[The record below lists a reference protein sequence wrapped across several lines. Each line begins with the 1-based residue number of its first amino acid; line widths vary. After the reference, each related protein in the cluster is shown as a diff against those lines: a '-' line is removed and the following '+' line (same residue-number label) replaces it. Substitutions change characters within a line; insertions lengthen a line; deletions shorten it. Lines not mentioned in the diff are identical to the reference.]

1 MAQKSLLQKLASAYV
16 WGNIVAIVIVVA
28 LLCIGIRFG
37 LDYYTHHGE
46 SIVVPNIVN
55 MQYDAAKEKLGDLG
69 LDIMVNDT
77 GYNQKLPPDCILEQS
92 PIEGKR
98 VKAGYVVYVT
108 INSAG
113 APTLVLP
120 DVIDNGSWREIRS
133 KLLSMGFRLAEPEYI
148 PGEKDW
154 IYGIKVGGRRIKAG
168 DRVSVEAKLV
178 VMVGDG
184 TRSVADSVNFET
196 SGLEFEDY
204 VDEPEYIYEEVEV
217 PIDYDEHKETS
228 EPSSAPNASAA
239 DAPVTENKSN

>member
-1 MAQKSLLQKLASAYV
+1 MAKKSLLQKLASAYV
-16 WGNIVAIVIVVA
+16 WGNLLAIVLVLV
-28 LLCIGIRFG
+28 LLSIGVKLG

-55 MQYDAAKEKLGDLG
+55 LQYDDAKKKLNAIG

-92 PIEGKR
+92 PVEGKR
-98 VKAGYVVYVT
+98 VKGGYVVFVT

-120 DVIDNGSWREIRS
+120 DIIDNGSWREIRS

-154 IYGIKVGGRRIKAG
+154 IYGVKVGGKRLKTG

-178 VMVGDG
+178 VVVGDG
-184 TRSVADSVNFET
+184 TRSAVDSVNFET
-196 SGLEFEDY
+196 SSVEFEDY

-217 PIDYDEHKETS
+217 PIDYDEHKESS
-228 EPSSAPNASAA
+228 EPAP
-239 DAPVTENKSN
+239 APTPAPAPAPTVTPVN

>member
-1 MAQKSLLQKLASAYV
+1 MAKKSLLQKLASAYV
-16 WGNIVAIVIVVA
+16 WGNVLAVCIVVA
-28 LLCIGIRFG
+28 LLSIGIRFG

-46 SIVVPNIVN
+46 SIVVPNVVN
-55 MQYDAAKEKLGDLG
+55 MQYDDAKEKLAALG

-92 PIEGKR
+92 PAEGKR
-98 VKAGYVVYVT
+98 VKGGFVVYVT

-120 DVIDNGSWREIRS
+120 DIIDNGSWREVRS

-154 IYGIKVGGRRIKAG
+154 IYGAKVGGRSLKTG

-178 VMVGDG
+178 VVVGDG
-184 TRSVADSVNFET
+184 TRSAADSVRFDAN
-196 SGLEFEDY
+196 GMEFEDY
-204 VDEPEYIYEEVEV
+204 VDQPEYIYEEVEV
-217 PIDYDEHKETS
+217 PIDYNSDDGHE
-228 EPSSAPNASAA
+228 APAPAPTT
-239 DAPVTENKSN
+239 DAPAGN

>member
-1 MAQKSLLQKLASAYV
+1 MAKKSLLQKLASAYV
-16 WGNIVAIVIVVA
+16 WGNLLAIVLVLV
-28 LLCIGIRFG
+28 LLSIGVKLG

-55 MQYDAAKEKLGDLG
+55 LQYDDAKKKRNAIG

-77 GYNQKLPPDCILEQS
+77 GYNQKLPPDCILGQS
-92 PIEGKR
+92 PVEGKR
-98 VKAGYVVYVT
+98 VKGGYVVFVT

-120 DVIDNGSWREIRS
+120 DIIDNGSWREIRS

-154 IYGIKVGGRRIKAG
+154 IYGVKVGGKRLKTG

-178 VMVGDG
+178 VVVGDG
-184 TRSVADSVNFET
+184 TRSAVDSVNFET
-196 SGLEFEDY
+196 SSVEFEDY

-217 PIDYDEHKETS
+217 PIDYDEHKESS
-228 EPSSAPNASAA
+228 EPAP
-239 DAPVTENKSN
+239 APTPAPAPAPTVTPVN